1 MLKPQRVQKLEDLS
15 HSIEKWEEALR
26 LYEGRKRSDGTRH
39 VLDDE
44 IKSSVLESMCP
55 LDLEKHL
62 QLNRSRYGSYGDV
75 KQEVTL
81 YLEGWEVA

>member
-1 MLKPQRVQKLEDLS
+1 MLKHVLSPQRVQKIEELS

-26 LYEGRKRSDGTRH
+26 LYEGRKRADGTRH

-55 LDLEKHL
+55 SDLERHL
-62 QLNRSRYGSYGDV
+62 QLNRS
-75 KQEVTL
+75 
-81 YLEGWEVA
+81 